1 MEEYKQRLKR
11 QNVLLWIGIVLL
23 VVLDVLVGIFWDS
36 LGFLDTRLMTERARH
51 MQSMLLFGFLVYFV
65 VKLVGNKRRL
75 KNLWQ
80 YEEEAR
86 WQKDE
91 RRILIGEKAAKLAA
105 DLALARGW
113 WWRRL
118 LSACTTWTRS
128 TPCIT
133 PWWASSC
140 CGLAAGSMSAGNIDR
155 PRRMCYNK
163 QKCAAGAPGAA

>member
-1 MEEYKQRLKR
+1 MEEYKRRLKR
-11 QNVLLWIGIVLL
+11 QNVLLWIALVLV
-23 VVLDVLVGIFWDS
+23 VVLDVLIGEFWDE
-36 LGFLDTRLMTERARH
+36 LGFLHSYQMTSRARQ

-105 DLALARGW
+105 DLALAG
-113 WWRRL
+113 L
-118 LSACTTWTRS
+118 VVATFVVSLYNMDAFNALYYT
-128 TPCIT
+128 
-133 PWWASSC
+133 
-140 CGLAAGSMSAGNIDR
+140 LAAFVLLRFGCWLYMGR
-155 PRRMCYNK
+155 KY
-163 QKCAAGAPGAA
+163 

>member
-65 VKLVGNKRRL
+65 VKLVGNKRR
-75 KNLWQ
+75 
-80 YEEEAR
+80 
-86 WQKDE
+86 
-91 RRILIGEKAAKLAA
+91 RRPAGRRTSGASSLGRRPPSWRRTWPW
-105 DLALARGW
+105 RGW

-118 LSACTTWTRS
+118 SSACTTWTRS

-133 PWWASSC
+133 PWWASCC

>member
-1 MEEYKQRLKR
+1 
-11 QNVLLWIGIVLL
+11 
-23 VVLDVLVGIFWDS
+23 
-36 LGFLDTRLMTERARH
+36 

-91 RRILIGEKAAKLAA
+91 RRILIGRRPPSWRRMRPW
-105 DLALARGW
+105 RGW

-118 LSACTTWTRS
+118 SSACTTWTRS

-133 PWWASSC
+133 PWWASCC
-140 CGLAAGSMSAGNIDR
+140 CGLAAGSMSVGNIDR

-163 QKCAAGAPGAA
+163 QSARRVRPGRLENAEQKEWIDTWLRS

>member
-105 DLALARGW
+105 DLMDAFNALYYTLVGFVLLRFGCW
-113 WWRRL
+113 LYVRRK
-118 LSACTTWTRS
+118 
-128 TPCIT
+128 
-133 PWWASSC
+133 
-140 CGLAAGSMSAGNIDR
+140 
-155 PRRMCYNK
+155 Y
-163 QKCAAGAPGAA
+163 

>member
-11 QNVLLWIGIVLL
+11 QNVLLWIALVLV
-23 VVLDVLVGIFWDS
+23 VVLDVLIGEFWDE
-36 LGFLDTRLMTERARH
+36 LGFLHSYQMTSRARD

-105 DLALARGW
+105 DLALAGLVVATFVASLYNMDTFNALYYTLLGFVLLRFGCW
-113 WWRRL
+113 LYVRRK
-118 LSACTTWTRS
+118 
-128 TPCIT
+128 
-133 PWWASSC
+133 
-140 CGLAAGSMSAGNIDR
+140 
-155 PRRMCYNK
+155 Y
-163 QKCAAGAPGAA
+163 

>member
-11 QNVLLWIGIVLL
+11 QNVLLWIALVLV
-23 VVLDVLVGIFWDS
+23 VVLDVLIGEFWDE
-36 LGFLDTRLMTERARH
+36 LGFLHSYQMTSRARQ

-91 RRILIGEKAAKLAA
+91 RRILIGEKAAKLSA
-105 DLALARGW
+105 DLALAG
-113 WWRRL
+113 L
-118 LSACTTWTRS
+118 VVATFVVSLYNMDAFNALYYT
-128 TPCIT
+128 
-133 PWWASSC
+133 
-140 CGLAAGSMSAGNIDR
+140 LAAFVLLRFGCWLYV
-155 PRRMCYNK
+155 RRKY
-163 QKCAAGAPGAA
+163 

>member
-11 QNVLLWIGIVLL
+11 QNVLLWIALVLV
-23 VVLDVLVGIFWDS
+23 VVLDVLIGEFWEE
-36 LGFLDTRLMTERARH
+36 LGFLHSYQMTRRARD
-51 MQSMLLFGFLVYFV
+51 MQSMLLFGFLVYLI

-105 DLALARGW
+105 DLALAGLVVAAFVASLYNMDAFNALYYTLVGFVLLRFGCW
-113 WWRRL
+113 LYVRRK
-118 LSACTTWTRS
+118 
-128 TPCIT
+128 
-133 PWWASSC
+133 
-140 CGLAAGSMSAGNIDR
+140 
-155 PRRMCYNK
+155 Y
-163 QKCAAGAPGAA
+163 

>member
-11 QNVLLWIGIVLL
+11 QNVLLWIALVLV
-23 VVLDVLVGIFWDS
+23 VVLDVLIGEFWEE
-36 LGFLDTRLMTERARH
+36 LGFLHSYQMTRRARD
-51 MQSMLLFGFLVYFV
+51 MQSMLLFGFLVYLI

-105 DLALARGW
+105 DAALAGLVVAAFVVSLYNMDAFNALYYTLVGFVLLRFGCW
-113 WWRRL
+113 LYVRRK
-118 LSACTTWTRS
+118 
-128 TPCIT
+128 
-133 PWWASSC
+133 
-140 CGLAAGSMSAGNIDR
+140 
-155 PRRMCYNK
+155 Y
-163 QKCAAGAPGAA
+163 

>member
-11 QNVLLWIGIVLL
+11 QNVLLWIALVLV
-23 VVLDVLVGIFWDS
+23 VVLDVLIGEFWDE
-36 LGFLDTRLMTERARH
+36 LGFLHSYQMTRRARD

-105 DLALARGW
+105 DLALAGLVVATFVVSLYNMDAFNALYYTLLGFVLLRFGCW
-113 WWRRL
+113 LYVRRK
-118 LSACTTWTRS
+118 
-128 TPCIT
+128 
-133 PWWASSC
+133 
-140 CGLAAGSMSAGNIDR
+140 
-155 PRRMCYNK
+155 Y
-163 QKCAAGAPGAA
+163 

>member
-11 QNVLLWIGIVLL
+11 QNVLLCIALVL
-23 VVLDVLVGIFWDS
+23 VIVLDVLIGELWDE
-36 LGFLDTRLMTERARH
+36 LGFLHSYQMTRRARD

-105 DLALARGW
+105 DLALAGLVVATFVVSLYNMDAFNALYYTLLGFVLLRFGCW
-113 WWRRL
+113 LYVRRK
-118 LSACTTWTRS
+118 
-128 TPCIT
+128 
-133 PWWASSC
+133 
-140 CGLAAGSMSAGNIDR
+140 
-155 PRRMCYNK
+155 Y
-163 QKCAAGAPGAA
+163 

>member
-11 QNVLLWIGIVLL
+11 QNVLLWIALVLV
-23 VVLDVLVGIFWDS
+23 VVLDVLIGEFWDE
-36 LGFLDTRLMTERARH
+36 LGFLHSYQMTSRARQ

-86 WQKDE
+86 RQQDE

-105 DLALARGW
+105 DLALAGLVVATFVVSLYNMDAFNALYYTLLGFVLLRFGCW
-113 WWRRL
+113 LYVRRK
-118 LSACTTWTRS
+118 
-128 TPCIT
+128 
-133 PWWASSC
+133 
-140 CGLAAGSMSAGNIDR
+140 
-155 PRRMCYNK
+155 Y
-163 QKCAAGAPGAA
+163 